1 MLEAGYVL
9 TASGD
14 AVAAGAGAA
23 TGATRAVVAA
33 ADVVGAKSFIGLSA
47 ADVALDPGAL
57 LFQFLHSAGVAARAS
72 AFYLLI
78 QALDLLAIIRDPGLL
93 VPENLTIVA
102 DGLPVVLNARF
113 VATDRLSVV
122 LHGLFPQGF
131 LALAFALGGLGLF
144 FSFQT
149 LLLLLRICER
159 ALGKR
164 QLRSDAKPGDAKHP
178 VSRFHSCPP
187 RLLALCDKCI
197 SR

>member
-78 QALDLLAIIRDPGLL
+78 QALDLLAIIGD
-93 VPENLTIVA
+93 
-102 DGLPVVLNARF
+102 
-113 VATDRLSVV
+113 
-122 LHGLFPQGF
+122 
-131 LALAFALGGLGLF
+131 LGLF